1 MKRYTIRVR
10 PGVRRALKKI
20 PGEELA
26 RIGKR
31 IDSLRDDPRPPD
43 AKKLKGTDDLYRVRA
58 GDYRVVYMIKDDIL
72 LVLVVRVAHRK
83 EAYRKGR

>member
-20 PGEELA
+20 PREELS
-26 RIGKR
+26 RITKR
-31 IDSLRDDPRPPD
+31 IDSLRDDPRPPGV
-43 AKKLKGTDDLYRVRA
+43 KKLIGTDDLYRIRV
-58 GDYRVVYMIKDDIL
+58 GDYRVIYMVKDDIL

-83 EAYRKGR
+83 EAYGIGR